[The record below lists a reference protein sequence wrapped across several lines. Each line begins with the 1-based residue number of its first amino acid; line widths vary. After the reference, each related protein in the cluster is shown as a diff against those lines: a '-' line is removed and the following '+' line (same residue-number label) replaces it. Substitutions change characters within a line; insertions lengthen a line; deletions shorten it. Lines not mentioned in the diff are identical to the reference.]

1 MAEISFHSLK
11 TSQQGRF
18 AEVNSQLN
26 FRQMIEKIKK
36 KSTPLLFLWDLVMFK
51 FMQLPKLSFL
61 KGQHA

>member
-1 MAEISFHSLK
+1 MNVEIKICNYIFYFMAEISFHSLQ

-36 KSTPLLFLWDLVMFK
+36 IHPSPLPMGFGNV
-51 FMQLPKLSFL
+51 
-61 KGQHA
+61 